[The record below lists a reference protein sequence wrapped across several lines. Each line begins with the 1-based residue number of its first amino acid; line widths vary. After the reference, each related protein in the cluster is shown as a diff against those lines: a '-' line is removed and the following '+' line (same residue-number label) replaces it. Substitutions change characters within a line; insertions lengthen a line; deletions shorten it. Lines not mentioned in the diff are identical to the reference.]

1 MGGRAFSVFLASGLG
16 LALTIVLA
24 LIASEVAFTGVAA
37 PAATLLSKD
46 VRAAILLSLL
56 CASAAAALG
65 LLVAV
70 PAAYFLAR
78 YRFRGATVIDALLD
92 IPVVLSP
99 VALGLALLLFFRTG
113 AGLWLEARVMR
124 FVFEVPGIILAQFVL
139 ALALEIRVLK
149 AAFEDVDPRMEV
161 VARFLGCS
169 PWGAFTRVTLPL
181 SRAGCLAAFILG
193 WARAVG
199 DFGATVTIAG
209 AVRGKTETI
218 PVSIYL
224 RISSLEIEGAVALM
238 LVLTAIAFVV
248 LMAVRALG
256 RKRY

>member
-1 MGGRAFSVFLASGLG
+1 
-16 LALTIVLA
+16 
-24 LIASEVAFTGVAA
+24 
-37 PAATLLSKD
+37 
-46 VRAAILLSLL
+46 
-56 CASAAAALG
+56 
-65 LLVAV
+65 
-70 PAAYFLAR
+70 
-78 YRFRGATVIDALLD
+78 
-92 IPVVLSP
+92 
-99 VALGLALLLFFRTG
+99 
-113 AGLWLEARVMR
+113 LWLEAHVMR

-169 PWGAFTRVTLPL
+169 PWRAFTRVTLPL

-248 LMAVRALG
+248 LLVVRALG
-256 RKRY
+256 RKGY